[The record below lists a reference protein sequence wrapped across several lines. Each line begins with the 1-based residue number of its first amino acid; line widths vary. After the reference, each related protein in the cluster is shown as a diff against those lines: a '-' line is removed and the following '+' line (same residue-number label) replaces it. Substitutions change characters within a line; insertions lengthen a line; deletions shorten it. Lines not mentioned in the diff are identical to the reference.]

1 MRSIKALMA
10 GLFCLALSAL
20 NVSPAKAQSFEIQQL
35 LLDVAKLAQFKS
47 ILNEMYDGYTIL
59 TKGYGTV
66 KNLTQGNFN
75 LHEVF
80 LDGLLQVS
88 PEVRKYA
95 RVADIIADESNIL
108 SEYKKAYSRF
118 RNSGRFSVSELDYIS
133 NIYER
138 LTSAA
143 LHNAADLADVLTAS
157 KLRMSDDERLSAI
170 DRIYL
175 DTNDKLQFLRSF
187 NSRTGILQAQR
198 QKQVNETQTLQ
209 NLYKP

>member
-1 MRSIKALMA
+1 MRSIKVGIA
-10 GLFCLALSAL
+10 GLFCLGLSAF
-20 NVSPAKAQSFEIQQL
+20 NTVPAKAQSFEIQQL

-66 KNLTQGNFN
+66 KDLTQGNFN

-95 RVADIIADESNIL
+95 RVADIIADESSIL

-118 RNSGRFSVSELDYIS
+118 RNSGRFSVGELDYIS

-187 NSRTGILQAQR
+187 NSRTSILQAQR
-198 QKQVNETQTLQ
+198 QKESNETQTLQ

>member
-1 MRSIKALMA
+1 MRSIKALVA
-10 GLFCLALSAL
+10 GLFCLALSVFHA
-20 NVSPAKAQSFEIQQL
+20 VPAKAQSFEIQQL

-47 ILNEMYDGYTIL
+47 ILSEMYDGYTIL
-59 TKGYGTV
+59 TKGYGAV

-95 RVADIIADESNIL
+95 RVADIITDESSIL

-118 RNSGRFSVSELDYIS
+118 RSSGRFSVSELDYIS
-133 NIYER
+133 HVYER

-170 DRIYL
+170 DRIYS

-187 NSRTGILQAQR
+187 NSRAGILQAQR
-198 QKQVNETQTLQ
+198 QKEINETQTLQ
-209 NLYKP
+209 NLYRP

>member
-1 MRSIKALMA
+1 MRSIKALIV
-10 GLFCLALSAL
+10 GLFCLALIAF
-20 NVSPAKAQSFEIQQL
+20 NVAPAKAQSFEIQQL

-108 SEYKKAYSRF
+108 SEYKKGYSRF

-157 KLRMSDDERLSAI
+157 KLRMSDDERLSTI

>member
-1 MRSIKALMA
+1 MRSIKALVA
-10 GLFCLALSAL
+10 GLFCLALS
-20 NVSPAKAQSFEIQQL
+20 VFHDVPAKAQSFEIQQL

-47 ILNEMYDGYTIL
+47 ILSEMYDGYTIL
-59 TKGYGTV
+59 TKGYGAV

-95 RVADIIADESNIL
+95 RVADIITDESSIL

-133 NIYER
+133 NVYER

-170 DRIYL
+170 DRIYS

-198 QKQVNETQTLQ
+198 QKEINETQTLQ
-209 NLYKP
+209 NLYRP

>member
-1 MRSIKALMA
+1 MRSIKAMIA
-10 GLFCLALSAL
+10 GFFCLALSAM
-20 NVSPAKAQSFEIQQL
+20 SIAPAKAQSFEIQQL

-47 ILNEMYDGYTIL
+47 ILSEMYDGYTIL

-80 LDGLLQVS
+80 LDGLLQVN

-95 RVADIIADESNIL
+95 RVADIIRDESSIL

-118 RNSGRFSVSELDYIS
+118 QNSGRFSVSELDYIS

-143 LHNAADLADVLTAS
+143 LHNAADLADVLTVS

-170 DRIYL
+170 DHIYL

-187 NSRTGILQAQR
+187 NSRTSILQAQR

-209 NLYKP
+209 NMYKP

>member
-1 MRSIKALMA
+1 MRIKIWVASV
-10 GLFCLALSAL
+10 FCFLLSAL
-20 NVSPAKAQSFEIQQL
+20 SFTPAKAQSFEIQQL

-47 ILNEMYDGYTIL
+47 ILSEMYDGYTIL

-95 RVADIIADESNIL
+95 RVADIIADESSIL
-108 SEYKKAYSRF
+108 SEYKKAYNRF
-118 RNSGRFSVSELDYIS
+118 RNSGRFSVGELDYIS

-143 LHNAADLADVLTAS
+143 LHNAAALADVLTAS
-157 KLRMSDDERLSAI
+157 QLRMSDDERLSAI
-170 DRIYL
+170 DRIYS

-187 NSRTGILQAQR
+187 NSRTSILQAQR

-209 NLYKP
+209 NLYRP